1 MTKKKVLIVGL
12 VGIVLFTISIF
23 SQEIRLCPAYSYSS
37 CSSFF
42 DMIAESIFISIPLFL
57 LSIITYKMRNET
69 LQKWLKF
76 TYVWVPI
83 TIILTFLSPEYGN
96 SLLPIEKSSVS
107 FVMSFLF
114 LIISLIII
122 ISKSISIRKK
132 I

>member
-12 VGIVLFTISIF
+12 ISIALFVISIF
-23 SQEIRLCPAYSYSS
+23 SQEIRLCPVYSYSS

-42 DMIAESIFISIPLFL
+42 DMFAENIFVFIPLFL
-57 LSIITYKMRNET
+57 LSLITYKMQDEIFHT
-69 LQKWLKF
+69 WLKF
-76 TYVWVPI
+76 TYVWVPL

-114 LIISLIII
+114 LLISLIII
-122 ISKSISIRKK
+122 ITKSLKK
-132 I
+132 NSN